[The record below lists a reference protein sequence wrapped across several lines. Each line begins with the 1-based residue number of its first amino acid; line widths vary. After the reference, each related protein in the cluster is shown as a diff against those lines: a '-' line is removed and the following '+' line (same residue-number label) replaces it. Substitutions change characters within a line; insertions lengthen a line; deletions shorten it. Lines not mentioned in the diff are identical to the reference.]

1 MSSDLPVKPSL
12 EQLKKQ
18 AKDLLAEHAS
28 HSADCCSVLRHLHRF
43 KNSTD
48 QDIFAT
54 TLKLAD
60 VQFALAMEYGF
71 TTWDELVRHL
81 QDRGL
86 GLSEDSA
93 RALARLR
100 KDGVLAKLIGGEPRS
115 IAGGHGGPFTI
126 LEIEGP
132 NGRFGF
138 HEPPNDKEINRLKK
152 QKRVGDFLNTIG
164 IQAAQLT
171 ILEADERTFG
181 VYKNVEGSSFGSEK
195 LSVGELDSIANQV
208 ASLLVRLHEVPLGD
222 ACKILG
228 LPELEAKE
236 AAQQYRL
243 GHDWYNADGFEHALA
258 KELGEDKELKA
269 IWEENRRGMAAY
281 RSEPRDLV
289 FGHGDLW
296 HDHILL
302 TKTPEGYRVTGVN
315 AVYNGGLVNLYDE
328 FLRVGSLGLYD
339 GEGNAVGRA
348 IIEAYNRLPGQT
360 RRVEEVPLRHAIT
373 AFWFYLA
380 HENTG
385 ESRLNLLAS
394 AKRTQRRG

>member
-1 MSSDLPVKPSL
+1 MTSVLPAQPNL

-18 AKDLLAEHAS
+18 AKDLLAAHADR
-28 HSADCCSVLRHLHRF
+28 SATCLPVLRHLHRF
-43 KNSTD
+43 KDSPD
-48 QDIFAT
+48 DAVFAAA
-54 TLKLAD
+54 LKLAD

-115 IAGGHGGPFTI
+115 IAGGYGGPFTI
-126 LEIEGP
+126 LEVEGS
-132 NGRFGF
+132 NGGF
-138 HEPPNDKEINRLKK
+138 AIHEPPNEKEVNRLNRM
-152 QKRVGDFLNTIG
+152 KRVGDFLNTIG
-164 IQAAQLT
+164 IQAARIT
-171 ILEADERTFG
+171 ILEAEGRTFG
-181 VYKNVEGSSFGSEK
+181 VYKKVEGISFGSAK
-195 LSVGELDSIANQV
+195 LSVGELESVTSQV
-208 ASLLVRLHEVPLGD
+208 VSLLVRLHEVTLAD

-228 LPELEAKE
+228 LPELEARN
-236 AAQQYRL
+236 AAQEFRL
-243 GHDWYNADGFEHALA
+243 GHDWYNADAFEHALA
-258 KELGEDKELKA
+258 KELGEDKVLKA
-269 IWEENRRGMAAY
+269 IWDETRRGMDAY
-281 RSEPRDLV
+281 NSDPRDLV

-296 HDHILL
+296 QDHVLL
-302 TKTPEGYRVTGVN
+302 TKTPEGYKLSGVN
-315 AVYNGGLVNLYDE
+315 GLWCAGLVNLYDE

-339 GEGNAVGRA
+339 GEGNPVGRA

-385 ESRLNLLAS
+385 EARLKLLAS
-394 AKRTQRRG
+394 AKRTQRGG